1 MVDVNLLGVAYK
13 YFKMVGG
20 LCALCEN
27 CERMTVDRIVHCKK
41 HGDVK
46 AMLRCSDFQ
55 PRKDT
60 MYSKL
65 TLTIGSQSM
74 VEERGQ

>member
-1 MVDVNLLGVAYK
+1 MFDFNLLGVAYK
-13 YFKMVGG
+13 YFEMIGG

-27 CERMTVDRIVHCKK
+27 CERITVDRMVYCKK
-41 HGDVK
+41 HGAVN

-60 MYSKL
+60 MYSKP
-65 TLTIGSQSM
+65 TSTIGSQSV